1 MKFVSENELNA
12 WVSAADRLWLFLD
25 YDGTLVEFTRSP
37 DIIKPDPRVIDLIK
51 RLAGKSRIR
60 LAIVSGRRMRD
71 LQSLL
76 PVQGIFI
83 AGTYGI
89 ELLTPEGE
97 RIQREDDALVRPYLE
112 QLKPQWEE
120 IIDGHKGYYLEDK
133 GWSLALHAR
142 FAPETEAVRL
152 ISAIQQGLDQDLI
165 TDEYRLI
172 KQKKFLE
179 VSSAKAHKGK
189 AVTFL
194 LNSFPM
200 PGANLVYI
208 GDDNNDAEAFQT
220 IQCQRWSCYIGGT
233 VFWLYPLDR
242 RRLCVEISQ
251 GCTEVVG
258 EPGEVVLMDPVLNA
272 Q

>member
-1 MKFVSENELNA
+1 MKFASENELNA
-12 WVSAADRLWLFLD
+12 WVSAAERLWLFLD
-25 YDGTLVEFTRSP
+25 YDGTLVEFTRTP
-37 DIIKPDPRVIDLIK
+37 DIIKPDPKVIDLIK
-51 RLAGKSRIR
+51 RLTSKSRIR
-60 LAIVSGRRMRD
+60 VAIVSGRRLRD
-71 LQSLL
+71 LQALL

-89 ELLTPEGE
+89 ECRLPRENGSSG
-97 RIQREDDALVRPYLE
+97 RIMLLVRPYLE

-120 IIDGHKGYYLEDK
+120 IVDGRKGYYLEDK

-142 FAPETEAVRL
+142 FAPEKEATHV
-152 ISAIQQGLDQDLI
+152 ISAIQQSLDQDLI

-172 KQKKFLE
+172 KQNKFLE

-200 PGANLVYI
+200 PGARMVYV

-220 IQCQRWSCYIGGT
+220 IHANGGVAISVAQYFGYIRSTGGDY
-233 VFWLYPLDR
+233 VLKSPKAVRKWLENLDKWF
-242 RRLCVEISQ
+242 
-251 GCTEVVG
+251 
-258 EPGEVVLMDPVLNA
+258 
-272 Q
+272 